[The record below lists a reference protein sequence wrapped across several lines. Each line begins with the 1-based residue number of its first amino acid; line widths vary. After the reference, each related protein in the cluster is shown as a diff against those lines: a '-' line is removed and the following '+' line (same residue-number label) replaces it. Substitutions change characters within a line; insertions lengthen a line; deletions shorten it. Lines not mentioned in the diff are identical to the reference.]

1 MTSDIEFYGDSISG
15 NCYKLQLAAAQ
26 LGKNRFIANDRY
38 SIADIALFAYTH
50 VADEG
55 GFDLT
60 DYPRINAWL
69 DRVTEQ
75 PGFVAMKNK

>member
-38 SIADIALFAYTH
+38 SIADIALFAYTR
-50 VADEG
+50 VAGEG
-55 GFDLT
+55 GFDKT
-60 DYPRINAWL
+60 DYPYINAWP
-69 DRVTEQ
+69 DRVTKQ
-75 PGFVAMKNK
+75 PGFVAMRGK